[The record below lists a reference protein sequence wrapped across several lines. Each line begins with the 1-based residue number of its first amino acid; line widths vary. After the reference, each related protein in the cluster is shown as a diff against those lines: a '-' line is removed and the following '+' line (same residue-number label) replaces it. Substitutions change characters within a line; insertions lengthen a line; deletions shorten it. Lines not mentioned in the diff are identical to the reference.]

1 MNPTAKKLF
10 NEIQKIY
17 QSMQQLQKNHP
28 NEKLQINMIVIEEI
42 IKKIQQNSQ
51 EANHELQKIR

>member
-17 QSMQQLQKNHP
+17 QSMQQLQKNYP
-28 NEKLQINMIVIEEI
+28 NEKLQRNMIVIEEI
-42 IKKIQQNSQ
+42 IKTTQ
-51 EANHELQKIR
+51 ENFYETSIGFKK